1 MESNETVKERAPR
14 RDMAG
19 AHAWLL
25 ALQEWALGRGYAFS
39 GDGFVEAPD
48 ADVRVKDAMAQ
59 IVGQVRAGY
68 RTYTGSWDFR
78 SWPQDDLPYPLLA
91 KFVPRESRWVSAD
104 GKTERIKK
112 LGEIS
117 HRKVAVA
124 AAECA
129 EPWSR
134 HEFVSGPLGAAC
146 SVKVPAFVPKEFA
159 QEIFKWYCDKR

>member
-1 MESNETVKERAPR
+1 
-14 RDMAG
+14 MAG

-25 ALQEWALGRGYAFS
+25 ALQEWASEHGYAIS
-39 GDGFVEAPD
+39 GDGFVQAPG
-48 ADVRVKDAMAQ
+48 ADTRINDAMAQ
-59 IVGQVRAGY
+59 IVGQVRSGY

-78 SWPQDDLPYPLLA
+78 AWPQDDLPYPLLA
-91 KFVPRESRWVSAD
+91 KFVPRESRWVSSD
-104 GKTERIKK
+104 GKTERIKN

-134 HEFVSGPLGAAC
+134 HEFVRGYIGVVSA
-146 SVKVPAFVPKEFA
+146 VKVPAFVPKEFA
-159 QEIFKWYCDKR
+159 QEIFKWYCDRH